1 MMKKLGLFFGTFD
14 PLHNGHV
21 EIGKYFIKELQLDE
35 LRFIVTPHNPFKK
48 IEEISSEK
56 QRLKMVSK
64 FCDKQINMV
73 CSSVEFDLPKP
84 NYTINTLEYINQ
96 KNPNSSLYVILGED
110 NLNNLDKWKNYQK
123 ILEHQICVYPRKN
136 QRNIK
141 SKLIDHK
148 MIKLYN
154 APLKDI
160 SSTLIRERIKN
171 GISIKDLVPNE
182 IFLEYK
188 KFFK

>member
-48 IEEISSEK
+48 IEEISSEE

-64 FCDKQINMV
+64 FCDKQLNMV
-73 CSSVEFDLPKP
+73 CSNVEFDLPKP
-84 NYTINTLEYINQ
+84 NYTANTLEYIKQ

>member
-1 MMKKLGLFFGTFD
+1 
-14 PLHNGHV
+14 
-21 EIGKYFIKELQLDE
+21 
-35 LRFIVTPHNPFKK
+35 
-48 IEEISSEK
+48 
-56 QRLKMVSK
+56 MVSK
-64 FCDKQINMV
+64 FCDNQLNMF
-73 CSSVEFDLPKP
+73 CSNVEFDLPKP
-84 NYTINTLEYINQ
+84 NYTTNTLEYIKQ

>member
-1 MMKKLGLFFGTFD
+1 MKKLGLFFGTFD

-21 EIGKYFIKELQLDE
+21 EIGNYFIKELQLDE

-48 IEEISSEK
+48 IKEISSDE

-64 FCDKQINMV
+64 FCEKQLNVV
-73 CSSVEFDLPKP
+73 CSRVEFDLPKP
-84 NYTINTLEYINQ
+84 NYTSETLAYINQ
-96 KNPNSSLYVILGED
+96 KNPNSNLYVILGED
-110 NLNNLDKWKNYQK
+110 NLNNLDKWKDYQK
-123 ILEHQICVYPRKN
+123 ILGHQICVYPRKN
-136 QRNIK
+136 QTNVK

-148 MIKLYN
+148 MIKLYK

-171 GISIKDLVPNE
+171 GISIKDLVPNV
-182 IFLEYK
+182 IYMEYK
-188 KFFK
+188 NFSK